1 MEQLLKIYNSVKSDF
16 CELTTYK
23 IRNNSIEIITP
34 FSTLNDKFVSVFVK
48 FYQNQIIVSD
58 GGWIDLNY

>member
-34 FSTLNDKFVSVFVK
+34 FSTLNELLNK
-48 FYQNQIIVSD
+48 NQKRTKA
-58 GGWIDLNY
+58 